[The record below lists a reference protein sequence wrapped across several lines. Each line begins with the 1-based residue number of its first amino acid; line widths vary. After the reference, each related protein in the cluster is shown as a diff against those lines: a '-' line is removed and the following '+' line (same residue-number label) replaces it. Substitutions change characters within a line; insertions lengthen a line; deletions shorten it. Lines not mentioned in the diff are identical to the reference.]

1 MIESSAQIP
10 QITLLAA
17 FGAGFLSFLSPC
29 VLPLVPSYISYVT
42 GLSVEQ
48 LQMSTKRE
56 QFRKSIILNS
66 LLFIAGFS
74 SIFIV
79 LGASASLLGQWLF
92 EYQEYLRKVGGVLI
106 ILMGLYV
113 LGMFKFSW
121 LTTEKRLH
129 FHTRPLGYGGSF
141 LIGVAFAA
149 GWTPCIG
156 PILSTILLYASTSET
171 YLDGLTLLAFYS
183 LGLGLPLF
191 AAAVSLER
199 FLSNFRKIR
208 RHIKA
213 LSVVS
218 GVLLIAVGILLYSN
232 AFVRLTSTLERLG
245 VGWYI
250 GQ

>member
-1 MIESSAQIP
+1 MIESTAQIP

-17 FGAGFLSFLSPC
+17 FGAGLLSFLSPC

-42 GLSVEQ
+42 GLSLDQ
-48 LQMSTKRE
+48 LQRSTERE
-56 QFRKSIILNS
+56 EFRKAIMLNS

-74 SIFIV
+74 TIFIA

-92 EYQEYLRKVGGVLI
+92 EYQEYLRKTGGVLV
-106 ILMGLYV
+106 ILMGFYV
-113 LGMFKFSW
+113 LGVFNIGW
-121 LTTEKRLH
+121 LARDTRLH
-129 FHTRPLGYGGSF
+129 FHARPLGYGGSF

-156 PILSTILLYASTSET
+156 PILGTILLYAGTSDT
-171 YLDGLTLLAFYS
+171 VLDGFTLLGFYS

-191 AAAVSLER
+191 AAAIGLDR
-199 FLSNFRKIR
+199 FLSHVKSIR
-208 RHIKA
+208 RYMKPI
-213 LSVVS
+213 SVAS
-218 GVLLIAVGILLYSN
+218 GVLLVAVGILLYSTS
-232 AFVRLTSTLERLG
+232 FVRLTSILERSG